1 MNKMVKVST
10 SILSIKD
17 NLIDNIK
24 KLNETDTDFIHYDI
38 MDGNFVTNN
47 SFSFEDIDSINNF
60 ITKPLDVHL
69 MVSDPTK
76 YIEFFR
82 DLNPDFIT
90 IHYEIDNYSKYI
102 NIIKEN
108 NIKVGISIKPN
119 TSVEVLYN
127 ILDKIDLVLI
137 MSVEPGMGGQ
147 KFIDESLVKIQK
159 LRKYIDDN
167 NLNTVIEVDGGI
179 NDITSKKCIDSGV
192 DILVSGSYITNS
204 DNYQEQIIK
213 LR

>member
-1 MNKMVKVST
+1 MVKVST
-10 SILSIKD
+10 SILSIKN

-38 MDGNFVTNN
+38 MDGNFVTNT
-47 SFSFEDIDSINNF
+47 SFSYEEIKNINKHV
-60 ITKPLDVHL
+60 TKSLDVHL
-69 MVSDPTK
+69 MVSNPEE
-76 YIEFFR
+76 YINFYKN
-82 DLNPDFIT
+82 LNPTYIT
-90 IHYEIDNYSKYI
+90 IHYEIDNCQKYI
-102 NIIKEN
+102 DMIKEN
-108 NIKVGISIKPN
+108 NIKCGISIKPD
-119 TSVEVLYN
+119 TPVEALYD

-147 KFIDESLVKIQK
+147 EFITESLIKIQK

-204 DNYQEQIIK
+204 NDYQEQINK

>member
-1 MNKMVKVST
+1 MVKVST

-17 NLIDNIK
+17 NLIENIK
-24 KLNETDTDFIHYDI
+24 KLNDSDTDFIHYDI
-38 MDGNFVTNN
+38 MDGNFVTNK
-47 SFSFEDIDSINNF
+47 SFSYEDITNINKYV
-60 ITKPLDVHL
+60 TKSLDVHL
-69 MVSDPTK
+69 MVDDPEE
-76 YIEFFR
+76 YIKFYKN
-82 DLNPDFIT
+82 LNPEYIT
-90 IHYEIDNYSKYI
+90 IHYEIDNYQKYI
-102 NIIKEN
+102 GIIKEN

-119 TSVEVLYN
+119 TPVEDLYD

-147 KFIDESLVKIQK
+147 SFIEESLEKIQK

-179 NDITSKKCIDSGV
+179 NDITSKQCVSSGV
-192 DILVSGSYITNS
+192 DILVCGSYITNS
-204 DNYQEQIIK
+204 DDYQEQINK